1 MPEVLIYTKTPCRY
15 CTRARDLLA
24 RRGVA
29 FTEIPVDRD
38 PEQERIMMARSR
50 RDTVPQIFIGDHHV
64 GGYTDLAALDA
75 AGGLDPLL
83 GR

>member
-1 MPEVLIYTKTPCRY
+1 MPEVLIYTKSPCRY

-24 RRGVA
+24 RRGVD
-29 FTEIPVDRD
+29 FTEIPVDHD
-38 PEQERIMMARSR
+38 PEQERIMMTRSR
-50 RDTVPQIFIGDHHV
+50 RNTVPQIFIGEHHV

-75 AGGLDPLL
+75 TGELDRLL